1 MGQVMRSLPF
11 IAALLLHAAPGTAS
25 ACWDVAAQR
34 YGISAH
40 FLYAVAR
47 VESGLNPRAVNNTHQ
62 ARTGTRDI
70 GLMQINSSHLPKLAR
85 HGITE
90 AHLYD
95 PCTNLQ
101 VGAWLLADAFARH
114 GVTWNAVGA
123 YNAACSQL
131 KGEACARARSEY
143 AWKVYRRLPQ
153 TPAAMPAAAVA
164 AQSSPS
170 RGPAAGGTRTGTGTA
185 VAAAARPAASVRY
198 HVRISPRVAP

>member
-1 MGQVMRSLPF
+1 MRPLPF

-34 YGISAH
+34 YGVSADL
-40 FLYAVAR
+40 LYAVAR
-47 VESGLNPRAVNNTHQ
+47 VESGLNPRAVNNAHQ

-153 TPAAMPAAAVA
+153 AAVSGTAVA

-170 RGPAAGGTRTGTGTA
+170 RGPAAGGTRTGTA
-185 VAAAARPAASVRY
+185 IAAAARPAASVRY
-198 HVRISPRVAP
+198 HVRVSPKVAP

>member
-1 MGQVMRSLPF
+1 MQWGPLSGCLALLSLP
-11 IAALLLHAAPGTAS
+11 AHAL
-25 ACWDVAAQR
+25 ACWDEAAHR
-34 YGISAH
+34 YGVSSQL
-40 FLYAVAR
+40 LYAVAK
-47 VESGLNPRAVNNTHQ
+47 VESHLNPNAINLSHRQ
-62 ARTGTRDI
+62 RTGSYDI